1 MYAEENWA
9 LKHVKMIIGNA
20 SYHFEQLVYVIT
32 QNRTMHVLTQVEY
45 TIHDFTGKQST
56 LFTYIYDYRQ
66 GRWEI
71 IIIGK
76 VKLRRDEKW
85 Q

>member
-1 MYAEENWA
+1 
-9 LKHVKMIIGNA
+9 MIIGNA

-66 GRWEI
+66 GR
-71 IIIGK
+71 
-76 VKLRRDEKW
+76 
-85 Q
+85 